1 MSYALTII
9 TPDGKVFDDQ
19 VEELVAP
26 GEFGSFG
33 VLKQHAPMLAA
44 LKKGILKIKTQG
56 QESLWSTAPGVL
68 EVSGGGEVLIL
79 VDQAQKQ

>member
-26 GEFGSFG
+26 GEMGSFG
-33 VLKQHAPMLAA
+33 VLKQHAPMVAA
-44 LKKGILKIKTQG
+44 LKKGVLKLKTQG
-56 QESLWSTAPGVL
+56 QENFWSVAQGVL
-68 EVSGGGEVLIL
+68 EVSDKGQVLIL
-79 VDQAQKQ
+79 VDRAEKQ